1 MAKQT
6 LAEQRQAFEATRQ
19 AKAARMGEL
28 MDAAGEEGETLAADD
43 QEEYDGLVEEIK
55 KIDAH
60 LSRLDDLEKAMKA
73 SAKPVNGSTPQDAS
87 ASRGGESVRV
97 DVRQNLPKGTGFT
110 RYVMAMAAARGVA
123 SEAIEFAK
131 RWESQTPEVINYIRE
146 KHFGIT
152 KADPG
157 TVYSPGGSPSTW
169 GGAYL
174 AYPANLAS
182 EFVELLYPMT
192 LLGRMTGWRNM
203 PFNVR
208 VGVQDGGS
216 TVNWVGEAAA
226 KPVTELSFTEA
237 LLTYSKI
244 AGIVVLTEELVRLST
259 PSAEAAVRTD
269 LTRSIAKFID
279 EQMLTAN
286 VTATANRPASLTNNV
301 SAITAS
307 GYDADAL
314 YIDINEAL
322 AAYDDADTG
331 VSNVYIVTTPALAR
345 GISTI
350 RNPLGQFEFTG
361 VTPSGGSLMGFPVLV
376 SNSVPDGYMV
386 FIKTDEV
393 WLADD
398 GGVSIDASREATLDM
413 AGGNTPTFNL
423 FQKNCVAIRA
433 ERWIRWQ
440 KRRSMAVQ
448 LISGAAYN
456 PSGSS
461 PA

>member
-19 AKAARMGEL
+19 AKAARMAEL